1 VDDCKKSEK
10 KEKVEQSTREVILVE
25 KDYFMLAFGNL
36 KHRGLRSWLTILGV
50 FIGIAAVVALITMGE
65 GLRTAITG
73 QFSVLSADRLTI
85 QNAGTG
91 NGPPGSTVVTKLNE
105 HDLEVIKG
113 VNGVEEVISRLIRVV
128 KVEFNKNINYDYLAS
143 IPDDAKQ
150 ADLIYSS
157 DGIKLDEGS
166 LLKTTDLGKVI
177 IGSDIGKENAFGKK
191 IAVGNKILIQGKSFE
206 VIGILKQASSFQI
219 NSVILMNEGDMKKLL
234 NIKDEYDIIVA
245 QVSDSKEAETVAEKI
260 KEALRKDR
268 KEDLGE
274 EDFSVQTSAEAIS
287 SVNTILNIINLI
299 VGGIAAISLLVG
311 GVGIMNTMYTSVLER
326 TKEIGTMKAIGAK
339 NKEILWIFVIE
350 SGMLGLIGG
359 IIGAA
364 LGIGLA
370 FGVSGIAN
378 AAIGGTFL
386 SVQISYPLIFGA
398 IAFAFTLGLIAG
410 LTPAMQASKL
420 KPVEAFR
427 R

>member
-1 VDDCKKSEK
+1 MK
-10 KEKVEQSTREVILVE
+10 
-25 KDYFMLAFGNL
+25 KDYFFLAFGNL
-36 KHRGLRSWLTILGV
+36 KHRGLRSWLTILGI

-65 GLRTAITG
+65 GLRTAVTG
-73 QFSVLSADRLTI
+73 QFSVLSADKLTI

-91 NGPPGSTVVTKLNE
+91 DGPPGSTVVTKLNE
-105 HDLEVIKG
+105 HDLEIIKG

-128 KVEFNKNINYDYLAS
+128 KVEFNKNVNYDYLAS
-143 IPDDAKQ
+143 LPSDAKQ
-150 ADLIYSS
+150 AEAIYSS

-166 LLKTTDLGKVI
+166 LLKTTDFGKVI
-177 IGSDIGKENAFGKK
+177 IGSDIGKENAFGKE
-191 IAVGNKILIQGKSFE
+191 IVVGNKIIIQGKSFE
-206 VIGILKQASSFQI
+206 IIGILKTASSFQI
-219 NSVILMNEGDMKKLL
+219 NSVILMNEEDMKKLL
-234 NIKDEYDIIVA
+234 NIENEYDLIVA
-245 QVSDSKEAETVAEKI
+245 QVSDSKQAETVAERI

-268 KEDLGE
+268 KEDFGE

-326 TKEIGTMKAIGAK
+326 TKEIGTMKAVGAK

-359 IIGAA
+359 VIGAA
-364 LGIGLA
+364 LGVGLA

-378 AAIGGTFL
+378 AAVGGTFL

>member
-1 VDDCKKSEK
+1 MDNYKQSKK
-10 KEKVEQSTREVILVE
+10 KEKVEQSTREIILVE

-36 KHRGLRSWLTILGV
+36 KHRGLRSWLTILGI
-50 FIGIAAVVALITMGE
+50 FIGIAAVVALITMGQ

-91 NGPPGSTVVTKLNE
+91 MGVPGSTVIKKLNE

-128 KVEFNKNINYDYLAS
+128 KVEFNKNANYDYLAS
-143 IPDDAKQ
+143 IPSDQEQ
-150 ADLIYSS
+150 ADTIYSS
-157 DGIKLDEGS
+157 NSLKISEGK

-177 IGSDIGKENAFGKK
+177 IGADIGKEDAFEKE
-191 IAVGNKILIQGKSFE
+191 IVVGNKILIQGKSFE
-206 VIGILKQASSFQI
+206 VVGILKQASSFQTNNAI
-219 NSVILMNEGDMKKLL
+219 FMNEEDMKKLL
-234 NIKDEYDIIVA
+234 KIGDEYDVIVA
-245 QVSDSKEAETVAEKI
+245 QVSDSKEAETVAERI

-268 KEDLGE
+268 KEDVGE
-274 EDFSVQTSAEAIS
+274 EDFSVQTSVEAIS
-287 SVNTILNIINLI
+287 SIDTILNIINLI

-386 SVQISYPLIFGA
+386 SVEISYPLIFGA
-398 IAFAFTLGLIAG
+398 IAFAFILGLISG

>member
-1 VDDCKKSEK
+1 MK
-10 KEKVEQSTREVILVE
+10 
-25 KDYFMLAFGNL
+25 KDYFILAFGNL
-36 KHRGLRSWLTILGV
+36 KHRGVRSWLTILGV
-50 FIGIAAVVALITMGE
+50 FIGIAAVVALITMGD

-73 QFSVLSADRLTI
+73 QFSTLSADKLTI

-91 NGPPGSTVVTKLNE
+91 MGPPGSTAVKKLNE
-105 HDLEVIKG
+105 HDVDVIKG
-113 VNGVEEVISRLIRVV
+113 VNGIEEVVSRLIRIV
-128 KVEFNKNINYDYLAS
+128 KVEFNKNVNYDYLVS
-143 IPDDAKQ
+143 IPNDAKQ
-150 ADLIYSS
+150 AELSYNSMNL
-157 DGIKLDEGS
+157 KLNEGR
-166 LLKTTDLGKVI
+166 LLKTTDIGKVV
-177 IGSDIGKENAFGKK
+177 IGSEIGKEDTFGKE
-191 IAVGNKILIQGKSFE
+191 ILAGNKILIQGKSFE
-206 VIGILKQASSFQI
+206 VIGVLKTSSSFQV
-219 NSVILMNEGDMKKLL
+219 NNVILMNEEDMKKLL
-234 NIKDEYDIIVA
+234 DIGDEWDIIVA
-245 QVSDSKEAETVAEKI
+245 QVSDSKQAQAIAEKI

-274 EDFSVQTSAEAIS
+274 EDFSVQTSVEAIS

-311 GVGIMNTMYTSVLER
+311 GIGIANTMYTSVLER

-339 NKEILWIFVIE
+339 NKEILWIFIIE

-359 IIGAA
+359 VIGVV
-364 LGIGLA
+364 LGLGLA

-378 AAIGGTFL
+378 AAIGNTLL
-386 SVQISYPLIFGA
+386 SVQVSYPLIGWA
-398 IAFAFTLGLIAG
+398 IAFALAIGLISG